1 MKRHHPIVSG
11 IRHVLFIGLVLAIFV
26 SPLVW
31 MFLTSL
37 KSGSQI
43 ATRPEAL
50 LPVEHFL
57 EKDGEK
63 IAVTVTDT
71 GTAETVRVRGVN
83 PDGPLAG
90 REIEVSR
97 GEVKERLAPQWGNYG
112 EALREMGQFRRYL
125 GNTLWVCFWQVLG
138 QLTAASLAAYG
149 FAILEWKGRDKVF
162 ALLVTT
168 MMIPFPVLMIP
179 QYDLFRSFG
188 WLGTLKPLWV
198 PALFAGAFNVFL
210 LRQFFL
216 SLPKALIESAR
227 LDGCSELRI
236 LWSIVL
242 PLSKPVLTAIGLF
255 TFLFA
260 WNDFLGPLIFL
271 TDKEDYTLSLALQF
285 FQSQHGGVDWNYLM
299 AASAVTVAPIL
310 LLFFVAQKFFVQG
323 VSMSGMK

>member
-1 MKRHHPIVSG
+1 MNTRHSIAPG
-11 IRHVLFIGLVLAIFV
+11 IRHFLFVSLVLGIFV
-26 SPLVW
+26 SPLLW

-37 KSGSQI
+37 KSSSQI
-43 ATRPEAL
+43 ATRPETL
-50 LPVEHFL
+50 LPVQSYL
-57 EKDGEK
+57 EQDGQLVPV
-63 IAVTVTDT
+63 AVIDT
-71 GTAETVRVRGVN
+71 GSSSTVRVQEIRL
-83 PDGPLAG
+83 DGKPG
-90 REIEVSR
+90 TEETEVPRSA
-97 GEVKERLAPQWGNYG
+97 VQERITPQWGNYS
-112 EALREMGQFRRYL
+112 EALQKMGQFRRYL
-125 GNTLWVCFWQVLG
+125 GNTVWVCFWNVLG
-138 QLTAASLAAYG
+138 QLVAGSLAAYG

-162 ALLVTT
+162 ALLVVT

-236 LWSIVL
+236 LWSVVL
-242 PLSKPVLTAIGLF
+242 PLSKPVLTAIALF

-299 AASAVTVAPIL
+299 AASAVTVAPVL
-310 LLFFVAQKFFVQG
+310 LLFFAAQKFFVQS